1 MNSLYIMIAK
11 CFEILK
17 KKIINFIHTLI
28 SLAFGICFFFIK
40 KESRIV
46 KILSIVQSI
55 IIFALNIPII
65 LDISFSSLCSCCCKK
80 KDEEN
85 TKKTNSDSDYLSM
98 GEKLLHSLSGEVNIL
113 QALDDKEDEEKVS
126 LLTEIKEKHKLRE
139 VL

>member
-17 KKIINFIHTLI
+17 KKIINFIYILI

-85 TKKTNSDSDYLSM
+85 TKKHTQTQIIFQWGKNYFIHYLV
-98 GEKLLHSLSGEVNIL
+98 KLIYF
-113 QALDDKEDEEKVS
+113 
-126 LLTEIKEKHKLRE
+126 KH
-139 VL
+139 